1 MSNKARVLAGD
12 SSTDS
17 ASTDSA
23 STDSAPTNNACIDN
37 RLMSQEAVAYI
48 GLGSNLGD
56 SVQYLREALKALAQ
70 IASTKLVKASSIYES
85 APMGGLKQPN
95 YFNAVAKVVTN
106 LSPWDFIRHTQT
118 VEQQCGRKRDEHWA
132 PRTLDLDIL
141 LFAELAFEDPLL
153 QIPHPGIYM
162 RNFVLQ
168 PLKEIAPE
176 LRFPDGSSI
185 AKREQECPPSPISQL
200 VVDEF
205 QPFT

>member
-1 MSNKARVLAGD
+1 MSNKAKVLAEESLKD
-12 SSTDS
+12 SVF
-17 ASTDSA
+17 
-23 STDSAPTNNACIDN
+23 TNGI
-37 RLMSQEAVAYI
+37 LISQESTAYI

-70 IASTKLVKASSIYES
+70 VEGTKIVKTSSIYES

-95 YFNAVAKVVTN
+95 YLNAVAKVVTN
-106 LSPWDFIRHTQT
+106 LSPWGFIRHTQA
-118 VEQQCGRKRDEHWA
+118 VERQCGRNRDERWA

-153 QIPHPGIYM
+153 HIPHPGIYM

-168 PLKEIAPE
+168 PLKEIAPK

-185 AKREQECPPSPISQL
+185 TKREQECPPSPINQL
-200 VVDEF
+200 VVDEL